1 MGNNRNIITSQKAS
15 AAYAHVK
22 PQSGN
27 VNPNKGATVK
37 SNLVF
42 RSAAELDKSRC
53 AAYSYLIP

>member
-1 MGNNRNIITSQKAS
+1 MGNNRNIFTSQKAG

-22 PQSGN
+22 PQPGN
-27 VNPNKGATVK
+27 VSPNKVATVK

-42 RSAAELDKSRC
+42 RSTADLDKSRC